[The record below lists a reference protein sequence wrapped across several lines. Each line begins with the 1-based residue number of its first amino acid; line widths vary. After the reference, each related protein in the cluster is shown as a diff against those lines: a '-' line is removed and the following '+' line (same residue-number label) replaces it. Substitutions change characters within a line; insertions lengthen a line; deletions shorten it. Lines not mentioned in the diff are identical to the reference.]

1 MFACLFVTQSR
12 PVITEMILLHFGY
25 EIITASIDK
34 IIRLNI
40 LDATDHV
47 KELIQFNQYV
57 FDIKSSFIFVD
68 IIRYNIS
75 AVQRLS
81 IKSE

>member
-12 PVITEMILLHFGY
+12 SVITEMILLNFGN

-57 FDIKSSFIFVD
+57 LALNHRLYLSTSSDTIYQLYKD
-68 IIRYNIS
+68 CR
-75 AVQRLS
+75 
-81 IKSE
+81 